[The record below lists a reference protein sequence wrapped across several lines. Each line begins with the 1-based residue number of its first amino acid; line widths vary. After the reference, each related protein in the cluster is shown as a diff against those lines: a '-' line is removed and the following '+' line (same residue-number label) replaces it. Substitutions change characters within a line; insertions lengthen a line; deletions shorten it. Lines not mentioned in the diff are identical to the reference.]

1 MEYNYKNESNKLFDR
16 CSKNE
21 SIMLFIYCINFIFM
35 LLICFDIND
44 TINAIS
50 NYLVIIL
57 NIIYIIISGYNDLF
71 LKNKAEN
78 ELRKTMIAN
87 SFNVNI
93 TSTKSEGYYSND
105 IKPSVKKMGINNFES
120 TLYTKKITEKLMYKN
135 LIKTVVL
142 IILWI
147 IIITR
152 VTNLEIIV
160 LLTQII
166 FSADV
171 LLDLI
176 KNIYYHVNVNTIFDK
191 FYKIFVTDGYN
202 AKDAPAIIEY
212 VMEYECLKNYCH
224 IVLPNNIFDSERI
237 QLEKEWE
244 EIRKNIKRT
253 SN

>member
-1 MEYNYKNESNKLFDR
+1 MDYKYKNESSVLFDK

-21 SIMLFIYCINFIFM
+21 NIMLVIYIINFTFM
-35 LLICFDIND
+35 LLVCFDINETVS
-44 TINAIS
+44 TIA
-50 NYLVIIL
+50 NYVIIIL
-57 NIIYIIISGYNDLF
+57 NIIYIIFSCYNDLY

-93 TSTKSEGYYSND
+93 TTTKSEGYYSND
-105 IKPSVKKMGINNFES
+105 IEPSVKKMGINNFES
-120 TLYTKKITEKLMYKN
+120 TLYTKKITEKLIYKN

-142 IILWI
+142 VILWI

-152 VTNLEIIV
+152 IKNVEIIV
-160 LLTQII
+160 LLTQIV

-171 LLDLI
+171 LLNFV
-176 KNIYYHVNVNTIFDK
+176 KNIYYHYNVNIIFDK
-191 FYKIFVTDGYN
+191 FYKIFVTDGY
-202 AKDAPAIIEY
+202 KEKGAPIVIEY
-212 VMEYECLKNYCH
+212 VMEYECLKSYCQ
-224 IVLPNNIFDSERI
+224 IVLPNSVFDSERI

>member
-1 MEYNYKNESNKLFDR
+1 MNYKYKNESSILFDK

-21 SIMLFIYCINFIFM
+21 NIMLLIYIINFIFM
-35 LLICFDIND
+35 LLVCFEINETVS
-44 TINAIS
+44 TIA
-50 NYLVIIL
+50 NYVIIIL
-57 NIIYIIISGYNDLF
+57 NIIYIILSGYNDLF
-71 LKNKAEN
+71 FKNKAEN

-93 TSTKSEGYYSND
+93 TATKSEGYYSND
-105 IKPSVKKMGINNFES
+105 IEPSVKKMGINNFES
-120 TLYTKKITEKLMYKN
+120 TLYTKKITEKLIYKN

-142 IILWI
+142 VILWI

-152 VTNLEIIV
+152 IKNMEIIV

-171 LLDLI
+171 LLDLV
-176 KNIYYHVNVNTIFDK
+176 KNIYYHFNVNIIFDK
-191 FYKIFVTDGYN
+191 LYKIFVTDGY
-202 AKDAPAIIEY
+202 KETDAPVIIEY

-224 IVLPNNIFDSERI
+224 IVLPNDIFDSARI

-244 EIRKNIKRT
+244 EIKKNIKK
-253 SN
+253 